1 MLANVKLNLVTA
13 LYVLSYVS
21 VVNAYQQENEIKPAD
36 NIDKRAGAIGNF
48 FRDFT
53 NDIFGND
60 NLEVNQPST
69 NGATSTDTFR
79 SINTFYFYSP
89 TDTGRNI
96 KQC

>member
-48 FRDFT
+48 SEISPM
-53 NDIFGND
+53 IF
-60 NLEVNQPST
+60 LETIIWKST
-69 NGATSTDTFR
+69 NHQQMVLPVLDTFR